1 MIDIAVDLTKS
12 EKAGYFD
19 FIVGALLKWNNCPL
33 DDLRVDRKSS
43 RGFKY
48 NSRQDAFGYEVFS
61 KLMDDGVVRRCGD
74 AGQIRLELKKEGK
87 RS

>member
-1 MIDIAVDLTKS
+1 MIDVAINLTKN

-19 FIVGALLKWNNCPL
+19 MIVSSLIKWNNCPL
-33 DDLRVDRKSS
+33 DDLRVDRDNK

-74 AGQIRLELKKEGK
+74 PGQMKLELKRAGK
-87 RS
+87 